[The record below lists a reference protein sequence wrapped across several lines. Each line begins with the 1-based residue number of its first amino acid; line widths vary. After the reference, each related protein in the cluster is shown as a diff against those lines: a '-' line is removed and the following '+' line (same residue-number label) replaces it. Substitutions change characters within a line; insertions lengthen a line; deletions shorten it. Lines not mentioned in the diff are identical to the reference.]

1 MNFKSYVW
9 IVSLLLVSLFW
20 GCRSALDEK
29 LGCTDPRS
37 LNYDENAVYDSGDCD
52 YSDSYRYYMP
62 EFWSEEDDNGNL
74 MVVNQ
79 TESPLH
85 LFAERTHLK
94 VVPPK
99 TEEFLVDIPVKT
111 DVTQLSLYRAEDV
124 DYIETPPEEKFKS
137 WRVVLKATALA
148 DVPVGWVVSDLVTGD
163 GSGSLILSYPEAEA
177 DDNRLPCNVDVY
189 IHSKTGGRIT
199 TIEPGTDD
207 KEVRIDFGTYRFW
220 FHYWDSDPNSPE
232 GFQSLGWKSTSDI
245 VLNANYEV
253 RNIEIPSFDVIPENA
268 AALNVI
274 NHSGEVINL
283 KLGDRLIEDLV
294 LGREN
299 TQGMSTIA
307 NRDSMIYPVENGQYL
322 LSFEGLKGN
331 EIGTGFY
338 VDLNEHF
345 ATQIFA
351 GQTRQ
356 SISINNQ
363 TDQKLFLG
371 AEHYLGVSVNAM
383 ETRDASIPG
392 DINEISVFSAD
403 SAFFREVSIDSGI
416 LNIE

>member
-199 TIEPGTDD
+199 TVEPGTDD

-371 AEHYLGVSVNAM
+371 SEHYLGVSVNAM